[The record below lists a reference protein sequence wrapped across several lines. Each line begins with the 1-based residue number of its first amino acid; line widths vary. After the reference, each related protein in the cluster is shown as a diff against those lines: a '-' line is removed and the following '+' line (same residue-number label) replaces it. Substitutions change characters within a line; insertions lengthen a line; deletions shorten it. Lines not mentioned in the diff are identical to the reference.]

1 MTVSAAVKTSDS
13 RERVL
18 DAAEKLFMERGY
30 ASVTMRDIANL
41 LGVRQAALYYH
52 APQGKEQLFRE
63 VVDRFMQRQQQGLED
78 VIAAAPSHLE
88 HQLTAV
94 MCWLVTQSPVDMIRM
109 LRSDA
114 SHISESYAAELLRK
128 VDQSMMRPLIT
139 VVQAAQQRGEI
150 RPLDPHV
157 MVGMLLAVI
166 NWIKY
171 FDSSQA
177 ISVSTDDMIHD
188 IIGVVLHGVV
198 NC

>member
-88 HQLTAV
+88 QQLTAV
-94 MCWLVTQSPVDMIRM
+94 MRWLVNQSPVDMIRM

-157 MVGMLLAVI
+157 LVGMLLAVI

-177 ISVSTDDMIHD
+177 IPVSTDDMIHD

>member
-94 MCWLVTQSPVDMIRM
+94 MRWLVTQSPVDMIRM

-139 VVQAAQQRGEI
+139 VVLAAQERGEI

-188 IIGVVLHGVV
+188 IIGVVLYGVV
-198 NC
+198 NR

>member
-94 MCWLVTQSPVDMIRM
+94 MCWLVNQSPVDMIRM

-198 NC
+198 NR

>member
-94 MCWLVTQSPVDMIRM
+94 MRWLVTQSPVDMIRM

-139 VVQAAQQRGEI
+139 VVLAAQERGEI

-198 NC
+198 NR

>member
-1 MTVSAAVKTSDS
+1 LTVSAAVKTSDS

-63 VVDRFMQRQQQGLED
+63 VVDRFMQRQQQGLEE
-78 VIAAAPSHLE
+78 VIASVPCHLE
-88 HQLTAV
+88 QQLTAV
-94 MCWLVTQSPVDMIRM
+94 MRWLVNQSPVDMIRM

-114 SHISESYAAELLRK
+114 SHISESYATELLRK

-139 VVQAAQQRGEI
+139 VVLAAQERGEI

-177 ISVSTDDMIHD
+177 IPVSTDDMIHD
-188 IIGVVLHGVV
+188 IVGVVLHGVV

>member
-88 HQLTAV
+88 QQLTAV
-94 MCWLVTQSPVDMIRM
+94 MRWLVNQSPVDMIRM

-139 VVQAAQQRGEI
+139 VVLAAQQRGEI

-157 MVGMLLAVI
+157 LVGMLLAVI

-177 ISVSTDDMIHD
+177 IPVSTDDMIHD

>member
-1 MTVSAAVKTSDS
+1 LTVSAAVKTSDS

-88 HQLTAV
+88 QQLTAV
-94 MCWLVTQSPVDMIRM
+94 MRWLVNQSPVDMIRM

-139 VVQAAQQRGEI
+139 VVLAAQQRGEI

-157 MVGMLLAVI
+157 LVGMLLAVI

-177 ISVSTDDMIHD
+177 IPVSTDDMIHD

>member
-88 HQLTAV
+88 QQLTAV
-94 MCWLVTQSPVDMIRM
+94 MRWLVNQSPVDMIRM

-139 VVQAAQQRGEI
+139 VVLAAQQRGEI

-198 NC
+198 NR

>member
-88 HQLTAV
+88 QQLTAV
-94 MCWLVTQSPVDMIRM
+94 MRWLVTQSPVDMIRM

-157 MVGMLLAVI
+157 LVGMLLAVI

-198 NC
+198 NR

>member
-1 MTVSAAVKTSDS
+1 
-13 RERVL
+13 
-18 DAAEKLFMERGY
+18 MERGY

-88 HQLTAV
+88 QQLTAV
-94 MCWLVTQSPVDMIRM
+94 MRWLVNQSPVDMIRM

-139 VVQAAQQRGEI
+139 VVLAAQQRGEI

-157 MVGMLLAVI
+157 LVGMLLAVI

-177 ISVSTDDMIHD
+177 IPVSTDDMIHD

>member
-88 HQLTAV
+88 QQLTAV
-94 MCWLVTQSPVDMIRM
+94 MRWLVTQSPVDMIRM

-188 IIGVVLHGVV
+188 IIGVVLYGVV
-198 NC
+198 NR